1 MTRALPNLLTALR
14 IPLSL
19 ALLFVTPLG
28 STYLLLYA
36 LAGVTD
42 MLDGL
47 LARRL
52 HAESTF
58 GSRLDTV
65 ADMTMIAAAGI
76 TLWPFLPLNGATIA
90 CIAGIALPKMASLL
104 VCAIRWRKLLSHH
117 SVMNKVVGFAFFIC
131 PPDADLAYDSDGCA
145 ALCGVGCGFGGIMG
159 GDGRELQAQRFYM
172 NRR

>member
-1 MTRALPNLLTALR
+1 MTRMLPNLLTALR

-76 TLWPFLPLNGATIA
+76 TLWPFLPLNGVTIA
-90 CIAGIALPKMASLL
+90 CIAGIALLKMASLL
-104 VCAIRWRKLLSHH
+104 IYAIRRRKLLSHH
-117 SVMNKVVGFAFFIC
+117 SVMNKLVGFALFIY
-131 PPDADLAYDSDGCA
+131 PLTLTQTWHMAATVALLFVATVA
-145 ALCGVGCGFGGIMG
+145 ALEEFWAATGGRTKN
-159 GDGRELQAQRFYM
+159 DGSA
-172 NRR
+172 